1 MPEGAGGEVC
11 QAIFG
16 TCGIISIGCVTFPF
30 GYRLRLQQGNRF
42 FWDFDGL
49 VGYENQCE
57 GIYLPVQFNNI
68 SRQEYMPISSFGG
81 FFKKRTGMI
90 VYFLLKEH
98 PSADL
103 SLLLYLQTSWF
114 KIIMLHKHNVF
125 RA

>member
-1 MPEGAGGEVC
+1 
-11 QAIFG
+11 
-16 TCGIISIGCVTFPF
+16 
-30 GYRLRLQQGNRF
+30 
-42 FWDFDGL
+42 
-49 VGYENQCE
+49 
-57 GIYLPVQFNNI
+57 
-68 SRQEYMPISSFGG
+68 
-81 FFKKRTGMI
+81 MI